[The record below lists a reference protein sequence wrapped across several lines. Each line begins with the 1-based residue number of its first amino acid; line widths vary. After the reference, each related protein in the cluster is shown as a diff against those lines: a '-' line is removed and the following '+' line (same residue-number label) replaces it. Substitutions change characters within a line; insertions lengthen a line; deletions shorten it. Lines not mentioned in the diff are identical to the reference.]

1 VTVRFLADENIDTDI
16 VLGLKR
22 RVANVDIVRVQDV
35 GLRSQA
41 DPAILQW
48 AADEGRVLV
57 SHDLKTI
64 PAFAFERV
72 TAGLRMPGAFLAA
85 KVLPMAV
92 VIDELALI
100 AEASGADDWVD
111 QVVYLPLR

>member
-1 VTVRFLADENIDTDI
+1 VKVRFLADENVDVDI

-22 RVANVDIVRVQDV
+22 RVDDVDIVRVQDV
-35 GLRSQA
+35 GLRTQD

-48 AADEGRVLV
+48 VADEGRVLV
-57 SHDLKTI
+57 SHDLRTV
-64 PAFAFERV
+64 PDFAFERV
-72 TAGLRMPGAFLAA
+72 IAGLGMPGVFLAA
-85 KVLPMAV
+85 KALPMAV

-100 AEASGADDWVD
+100 AEASDSEDWVD